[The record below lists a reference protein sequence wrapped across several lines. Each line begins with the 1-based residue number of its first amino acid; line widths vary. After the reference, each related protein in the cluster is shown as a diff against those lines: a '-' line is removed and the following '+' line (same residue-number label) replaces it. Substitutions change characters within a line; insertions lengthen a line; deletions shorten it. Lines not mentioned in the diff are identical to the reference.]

1 MGGVDARSM
10 EEQVREAVRDVL
22 AEADLDDLTTRK
34 VRDRVQQR
42 LGKPITEYKKL
53 IAEEINSFL
62 LSHQQAA
69 AEPAAIQT
77 SPPVAQPVQAEP
89 VAVAEP
95 KPASPP
101 KERVPKTKADVRS
114 FISGDAVLQPKK
126 RRKKEPPE
134 PVVQKVVV
142 TPVAED
148 SDEDD
153 ESEEE
158 EEFTVERIYAQRQME
173 GIRKYLIKWE
183 NYAEAESTWEP
194 EENLSCPDLLK
205 VFTDRLPDQI
215 AVAAKE
221 QELVAQLGGEG
232 WTGYQQY
239 KTCSDD
245 IRRSFALI
253 QKALKAQEKRA
264 PSKVLKSS
272 SVLRDLHGSI
282 QRHSSSS
289 LKSLRN
295 TLGMGV
301 TVTETNKVIDLSL
314 RNANDTKFDG
324 LKERTNSFS

>member
-1 MGGVDARSM
+1 M
-10 EEQVREAVRDVL
+10 EEQVRQAVRDVL

-62 LSHQQAA
+62 LSHQQTA

-77 SPPVAQPVQAEP
+77 SPPVTTTSDLTTSEP
-89 VAVAEP
+89 SVAVAEP

-126 RRKKEPPE
+126 RRKKEPPV

-148 SDEDD
+148 SDEDEDD
-153 ESEEE
+153 ESEE

-205 VFTDRLPDQI
+205 VFTDRLPDQA

-245 IRRSFALI
+245 IKRSFALI